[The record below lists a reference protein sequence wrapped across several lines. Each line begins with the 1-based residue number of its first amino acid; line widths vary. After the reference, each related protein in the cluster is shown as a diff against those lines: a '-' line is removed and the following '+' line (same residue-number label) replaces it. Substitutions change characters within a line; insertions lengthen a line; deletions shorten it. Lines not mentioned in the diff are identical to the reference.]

1 MVLAANLGFPRVGV
15 HRELKFALESFWK
28 KASTEQDFLTVAK
41 DLRKRHW
48 TLQRDRGMDI
58 IPSNDFSLYDHM
70 LDMTCLLGAVP
81 ERYGFKGGLVNHDT
95 YFAMARGIEFKV
107 EVYVQFEV

>member
-28 KASTEQDFLTVAK
+28 KTSSLQDLLGVAK
-41 DLRKRHW
+41 DLRVRHW

-58 IPSNDFSLYDHM
+58 VPSNDFSLYDHI
-70 LDMTCLLGAVP
+70 LDTTCLLGAVP
-81 ERYGFKGGLVNHDT
+81 ERYGFKGGLVDHD
-95 YFAMARGIEFKV
+95 
-107 EVYVQFEV
+107 